1 MKKKKN
7 VTIDTAVGIQTIG
20 TFSCDRQCIKVLT
33 FTSTALAPI
42 KNHILDNINYSSW
55 TEADILGSGSSPAV

>member
-7 VTIDTAVGIQTIG
+7 VTIDTLGIQTIG

-33 FTSTALAPI
+33 FTSTALAPV

-55 TEADILGSGSSPAV
+55 TEADILGLGSNSAV